1 MQLGQMPNFLSKKK
15 KKGLMP
21 NDAKPYLNYNSNI
34 YRGVSIILE
43 NLLTKKIILCAV
55 K

>member
-1 MQLGQMPNFLSKKK
+1 MLKINAIRANAKLFLKKR

-34 YRGVSIILE
+34 YRE
-43 NLLTKKIILCAV
+43 EY
-55 K
+55 